1 MRFNSGKLLAS
12 AAVAAALALSV
23 GCAAQQSTTTAND
36 ALTPGPGEPAL
47 MPANHQGRFE
57 SLGAPGCYGC
67 HGAGEDAASMLAD
80 ATPLPD
86 DHYVDG
92 DPATREVFGARG
104 ECITCH
110 PQG

>member
-23 GCAAQQSTTTAND
+23 GCAAQQPAATEND

-47 MPANHQGRFE
+47 MPASHQGRFE

-67 HGAGEDAASMLAD
+67 HGAGEDVPAMLAD

>member
-23 GCAAQQSTTTAND
+23 GCAAQQPTASTDT
-36 ALTPGPGEPAL
+36 LTPGPGEPAL

-57 SLGAPGCYGC
+57 RLGAPGCYGC

-86 DHYVDG
+86 DHYVNG
-92 DPATREVFGARG
+92 DHATREVFGARG

>member
-1 MRFNSGKLLAS
+1 MNSRGAKLVVSVALAGSLALVAGCS
-12 AAVAAALALSV
+12 AA
-23 GCAAQQSTTTAND
+23 STQKD
-36 ALTPGPGEPAL
+36 ASLPEPGIGEPSL
-47 MPANHQGRFE
+47 MPVNHAGRFE
-57 SLGAPGCYGC
+57 TLGAPGCYGC
-67 HGAGEDAASMLAD
+67 HGAGKSAPSQLAD

-86 DHYVDG
+86 DHYVNN